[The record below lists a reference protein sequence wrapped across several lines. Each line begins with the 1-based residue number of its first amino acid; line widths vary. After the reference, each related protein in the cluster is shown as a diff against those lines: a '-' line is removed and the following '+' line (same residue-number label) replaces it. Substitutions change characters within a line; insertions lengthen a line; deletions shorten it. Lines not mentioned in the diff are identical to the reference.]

1 MNINEMFPSKY
12 LKGTDMVNRIV
23 NVIIEGVTFTD
34 EFDEGR
40 KYVLSFQ
47 GAKKSLMLNK
57 TNVGILQWLFPDV
70 SDTNGW
76 VGKEIQLYT
85 ELVSFKGQT
94 GPAVRIRG
102 TKSVLGQGAVQV
114 GTSTADPLDS
124 PATAQPGDGH
134 PMGPGEQAAAKAEQV
149 QQPAGQPVTPV
160 PASQPVSPVPAGQ
173 PKPGDPADLHDDVMS
188 DPIPF

>member
-23 NVIIEGVTFTD
+23 NVVIDGVSYTD

-40 KYVLSFQ
+40 KHILSFQ

-70 SDTNGW
+70 TDSDGW
-76 VGKEIQLYT
+76 VGKKIQLYT
-85 ELVSFKGQT
+85 ELVTFKGQT

-102 TKSVLGQGAVQV
+102 TNSVLGQGAVEV
-114 GTSTADPLDS
+114 GTSTADPLGS
-124 PATAQPGDGH
+124 PAPAQPGNGQ
-134 PMGPGEQAAAKAEQV
+134 PMGPGDQAAAAEAKAMS
-149 QQPAGQPVTPV
+149 GQPL
-160 PASQPVSPVPAGQ
+160 
-173 PKPGDPADLHDDVMS
+173 PGGLDD
-188 DPIPF
+188 DIPFAPLRELP

>member
-23 NVIIEGVTFTD
+23 NVVIEGVTFTD

-70 SDTNGW
+70 ADTNGW

-85 ELVSFKGQT
+85 ELVTFKGQT

-102 TKSVLGQGAVQV
+102 TNSVLGQGAVQV
-114 GTSTADPLDS
+114 GASTTDPLDS
-124 PATAQPGDGH
+124 PATSSGVSRSVFVPSPSSPCGLPPQH
-134 PMGPGEQAAAKAEQV
+134 L
-149 QQPAGQPVTPV
+149 TPPSV
-160 PASQPVSPVPAGQ
+160 VSAHV
-173 PKPGDPADLHDDVMS
+173 
-188 DPIPF
+188 

>member
-12 LKGTDMVNRIV
+12 LKGTDLADKIV

-70 SDTNGW
+70 TDTVGW

-102 TKSVLGQGAVQV
+102 TKSVLGQGAA
-114 GTSTADPLDS
+114 TAADTPDPLGT
-124 PATAQPGDGH
+124 PATAPSGNGQ
-134 PMGPGEQAAAKAEQV
+134 PMGPGDTAAAKAVGLGTEQPST
-149 QQPAGQPVTPV
+149 QPP
-160 PASQPVSPVPAGQ
+160 PADSG
-173 PKPGDPADLHDDVMS
+173 DLHDDVMS
-188 DPIPF
+188 DKIPF